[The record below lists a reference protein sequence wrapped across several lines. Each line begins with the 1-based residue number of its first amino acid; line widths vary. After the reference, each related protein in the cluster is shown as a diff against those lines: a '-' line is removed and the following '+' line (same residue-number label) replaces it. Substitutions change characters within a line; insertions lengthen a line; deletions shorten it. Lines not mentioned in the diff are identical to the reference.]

1 MSTHLRAATLIVS
14 AALTVSA
21 LVVAP
26 AAAAPDHQLSAA
38 GLEQTVLRAQM
49 PSALGAWRQ
58 NIYFAEKNAAPYV
71 CWSATGSPVEL
82 PKAANVGGVGYE
94 VNRNISSGV
103 MIFQYRDGAEAQA
116 AVTALKAVDCP
127 DMAKVGDD
135 GPATAV
141 TADQG
146 ADYTDASLTGF
157 VSSVSYQEQGTPV
170 TTTLRT
176 TVRGLA
182 VVQTMVTVAGKA
194 SSAKGRGKAAAL
206 NTRWHRQVLAAY
218 EAFGSGSSR

>member
-1 MSTHLRAATLIVS
+1 MRTRIRTLVLI
-14 AALTVSA
+14 ACTALAGTA
-21 LVVAP
+21 LVAGPAVAV
-26 AAAAPDHQLSAA
+26 PDYSLSDS
-38 GLEQTVLRAQM
+38 GLQQTVLRAQM
-49 PSALGAWRQ
+49 PTALGAWRQ
-58 NIYFAEKNAAPYV
+58 NIYFAEKDAAPYV

-94 VNRNISSGV
+94 VNKNITSGV
-103 MIFQYRDGAEAQA
+103 MIFQYKDLAAAEAA
-116 AVTALKAVDCP
+116 LAALKKVDCP
-127 DMAKVGDD
+127 DTAKVGDD

-141 TADQG
+141 AADQG
-146 ADYTDASLTGF
+146 SDYTDASMTGF

-194 SSAKGRGKAAAL
+194 SSAKGRGKASAL
-206 NTRWHRQVLAAY
+206 NTRWHEQVVAAY